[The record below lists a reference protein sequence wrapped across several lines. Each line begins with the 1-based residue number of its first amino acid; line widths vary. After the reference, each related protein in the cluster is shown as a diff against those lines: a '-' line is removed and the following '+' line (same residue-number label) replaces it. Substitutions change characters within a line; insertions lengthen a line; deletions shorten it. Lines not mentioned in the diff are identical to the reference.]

1 MSHPQAGRGHG
12 AKEDAR
18 FAVPGDGQA
27 PPTDSR
33 GPVVEGAVGVSDPAG
48 LEDTIALCVSTE
60 TQFECYKTPT
70 WAEEPNSSSRLL
82 ALPCKGS
89 ACGC

>member
-12 AKEDAR
+12 AKEDAGLS
-18 FAVPGDGQA
+18 VPGDGQA
-27 PPTDSR
+27 PPTDGR
-33 GPVVEGAVGVSDPAG
+33 GLLVEGAVGVSDPAG
-48 LEDTIALCVSTE
+48 LEDAAALCVSTE
-60 TQFECYKTPT
+60 TQFERCKTLT
-70 WAEEPNSSSRLL
+70 WAEEPKTSSWLL